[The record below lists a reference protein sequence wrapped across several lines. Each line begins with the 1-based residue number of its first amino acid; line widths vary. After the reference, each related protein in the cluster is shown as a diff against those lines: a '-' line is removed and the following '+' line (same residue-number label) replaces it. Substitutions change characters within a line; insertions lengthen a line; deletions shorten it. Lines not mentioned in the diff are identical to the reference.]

1 MASTIEKSHVEQ
13 FKANVIHLASQ
24 KMSRLRSTVM
34 EEAITGKT
42 YNFERV
48 GSIAAVKKLTRHAA
62 TPVMDVP
69 HSRRKVNLEDYQ
81 WGDVIDAEDKIRML
95 ISPESAYAREGA
107 AAMARAI
114 DDAIIAAAL
123 GNALDGD
130 NATVALPASQQ
141 IAASASGLTLAK
153 IRAAKEILDEN
164 EADPSETRYLV
175 VAGAQVNNL
184 LASVETNQSDYWAV
198 KAIVEGKADQFYGFT
213 VVRTQRLPVASG
225 TRSCLAYT
233 DRAMGLAVGR
243 DVVTRIAERSDL
255 SFATQVYLA
264 MSLGATRV
272 QDGLMVKIDC
282 TET

>member
-1 MASTIEKSHVEQ
+1 MATTIEKSHVEQ

-24 KMSRLRSTVM
+24 NMSRLRRTVM
-34 EEAITGKT
+34 EESITGKT
-42 YNFERV
+42 HNFERV
-48 GSIAAVKKLTRHAA
+48 AGVAAIKKLSRHAT
-62 TPVMDVP
+62 TPILDVP

-130 NATVALPASQQ
+130 SAAVALPAGQL
-141 IAASASGLTLAK
+141 IAAGAAGLTLAK
-153 IRAAKEILDEN
+153 IRSAKEILDEN

-184 LASVETNQSDYWAV
+184 LAAVESNQSDYWAV
-198 KAIVEGKADQFYGFT
+198 KAIVEGKTDQFYGFT
-213 VVRTQRLPVASG
+213 VIRSQRLALSGG
-225 TRSCLAYT
+225 TRSCIAYT
-233 DRAMGLAVGR
+233 DRALGLAVGR

-255 SFATQVYLA
+255 SFATQIYLA

-272 QDGLMVKIDC
+272 QDELVVKIDC
-282 TET
+282 TES